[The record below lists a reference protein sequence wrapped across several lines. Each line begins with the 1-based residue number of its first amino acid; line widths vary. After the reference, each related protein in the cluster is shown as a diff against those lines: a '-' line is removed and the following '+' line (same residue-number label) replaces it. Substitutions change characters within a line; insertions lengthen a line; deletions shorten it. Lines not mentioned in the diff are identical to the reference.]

1 MLDLI
6 GEILTKEGFKFVRL
20 DGTQQQS
27 VREYVL
33 RDFKEPGTDIML
45 ISLRAGKNF
54 IV

>member
-6 GEILTKEGFKFVRL
+6 GEVLTKEGFKFVRL
-20 DGTQQQS
+20 DGTQQS

-33 RDFKEPGTDIML
+33 RDFKEPRTDIML

-54 IV
+54 I